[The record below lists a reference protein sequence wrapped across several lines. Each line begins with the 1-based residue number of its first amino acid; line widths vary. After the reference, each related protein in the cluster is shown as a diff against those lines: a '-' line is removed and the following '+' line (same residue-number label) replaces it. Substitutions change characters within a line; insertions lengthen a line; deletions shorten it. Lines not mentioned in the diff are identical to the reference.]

1 MADHEIKF
9 SNGASYDR
17 TTGVWSRIAGSQ
29 FLNWLSPTPRQRWVD
44 IGCGTGAFT
53 EQIIQNCSPLSVDS
67 LDSSIEQIQYASD
80 KLMINTA
87 NFQTGDAMDLPFK
100 ADQF

>member
-1 MADHEIKF
+1 VADHEIKF

-17 TTGVWSRIAGSQ
+17 TTGVWSQIAGSQ

-53 EQIIQNCSPLSVDS
+53 EQKIKNCSPLSVDS
-67 LDSSIEQIQYASD
+67 LDSSIEQIQYASN
-80 KLMINTA
+80 KLMVNSA
-87 NFQTGDAMDLPFK
+87 NF
-100 ADQF
+100 